1 VDLLDLIVILLAIGA
16 AMGGYRLGLLGRVVS
31 WLGLALGFYVA
42 IRLLP
47 TVILH
52 LSSASAGTQLAVS
65 VLVLVGGAMAG
76 QALGL
81 LVGSRLH
88 GALPLGPVRQVDRV
102 VGAGVG
108 VVGVIAALWLLLP
121 SIAAVPGWP
130 AKETTGSGISR
141 WVSGHLPPP
150 PDALQVLRRLI
161 GQDAPQ
167 VFAVLHPGASA
178 GVPPTFSPLPDVI
191 TRTVEASTVKV
202 QGQACNRIYEG
213 SGFAVGTDLIVT
225 NAHVV
230 AGEPPGQ
237 TSVLLP
243 SGAARPATVVMFDP
257 RRDLALLQVRSL
269 GETPLTLQTAHA
281 GASGAVFGHP
291 NGVNSIVVRPARV
304 AQEEEAVGRDLYDN
318 SNTKRDILV
327 LAAAL
332 AHGDSGGPLV
342 NSIGQV
348 IGVAFAISADQP
360 GTSYA
365 LSTSELKTA
374 LLEARNPGGTSTGPC
389 LANG

>member
-1 VDLLDLIVILLAIGA
+1 VDWLDLIVVGVAIA
-16 AMGGYRLGLLGRVVS
+16 AAVGGYRLGFVGRVAS

-42 IRLLP
+42 VRLLP
-47 TVILH
+47 SIIVD
-52 LSSASAGTQLAVS
+52 LSSSSPGTQLAVA
-65 VLVLVGGAMAG
+65 VLLLVGGAMVG

-88 GALPLGPVRQVDRV
+88 HALPLGPVRQVDRV
-102 VGAGVG
+102 VGSGVG
-108 VVGVIAALWLLLP
+108 VVGVVAALWLLLP

-130 AKETTGSGISR
+130 ARATAGSGISR
-141 WVSGHLPPP
+141 WVSVHLPAP

-178 GVPPTFSPLPDVI
+178 GAAPGTSPLTPALTASV
-191 TRTVEASTVKV
+191 VASTVKV
-202 QGQACNRIYEG
+202 EGQACNRIFEG
-213 SGFAVGTDLIVT
+213 SGFAVATDLIVT

-230 AGEPPGQ
+230 AGEPAGQ
-237 TSVLLP
+237 TTVLLP
-243 SGAARPATVVMFDP
+243 SGARLGARVVMFDS
-257 RRDLALLQVRSL
+257 RRDLALLQVNSL
-269 GETPLTLQTAHA
+269 GERPLPLQVAHA
-281 GASGAVFGHP
+281 GATGAVFGHP
-291 NGVNSIVVRPARV
+291 NGQDQVAVTPARV
-304 AQEEEAVGRDLYDN
+304 AQEEEAVGRDLYDS
-318 SNTKRDILV
+318 SNTRRDILV

-342 NSIGQV
+342 DAGGSV

-365 LSTSELKTA
+365 LSTTELTA
-374 LLEARNPGGTSTGPC
+374 ALGEPRNPAGTSTGPC
-389 LANG
+389 LTG